1 MRGLIAS
8 LIRASRT
15 SLRNAAF
22 RSDRK
27 RMERIMNHEQ
37 NDDLIDLGAVTE
49 ETKGPGLVDNDTIGG
64 KLPFAG
70 LSDD

>member
-8 LIRASRT
+8 LIRAGRT
-15 SLRNAAF
+15 SLHNAAF

-49 ETKGPGLVDNDTIGG
+49 ETKGVGEILTDGVGG
-64 KLPFAG
+64 QLPRAG